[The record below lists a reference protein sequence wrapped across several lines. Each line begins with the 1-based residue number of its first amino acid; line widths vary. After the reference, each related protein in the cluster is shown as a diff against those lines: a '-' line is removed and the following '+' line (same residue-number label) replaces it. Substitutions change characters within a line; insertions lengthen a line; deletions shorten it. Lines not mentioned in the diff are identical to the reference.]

1 MTDATEGAGP
11 ALAAHSKDAATPGH
25 RPASQAIGKARQAAS
40 GLDLTEQFTEFA
52 QRQPLT
58 AMALCLSAGFMGAK
72 MLRSE

>member
-25 RPASQAIGKARQAAS
+25 RPASEAIGKARQVAS
-40 GLDLTEQFTEFA
+40 GEHITEQLIDFA

-58 AMALCLSAGFMGAK
+58 AMALCLTAGFIVAK
-72 MLRSE
+72 VSRV

>member
-25 RPASQAIGKARQAAS
+25 RPASEAIGKARHAAS
-40 GLDLTEQFTEFA
+40 GEHITEQLTDFA

-58 AMALCLSAGFMGAK
+58 AMALCLAAGFIGAK
-72 MLRSE
+72 VFNV